1 MVTAVM
7 LLLMKIMTITKINF
21 DRALVMC
28 QARCSVLDLRYCI
41 LPKHF
46 YSVPRSHDWSIIAH
60 TLTGVLVINFG
71 HFTAYWSSR
80 IPSVFW
86 GILLYISKQ
95 HFNHIYMYTCM
106 YLYIYII
113 WLLYTY
119 MYIKNRVFKVLWHF
133 EQHLPYS
140 RKILG
145 HREMAS
151 CPTNRY
157 TRFLIERIFFTTFT
171 GWIVQRGQVANV
183 SGVLE

>member
-1 MVTAVM
+1 MVTAAM
-7 LLLMKIMTITKINF
+7 LLLMKIMTTITKINF
-21 DRALVMC
+21 DGALMMC

-46 YSVPRSHDWSIIAH
+46 YSVPRSHDLSIIVH
-60 TLTGVLVINFG
+60 TLTGMLVMNFS

-106 YLYIYII
+106 YIYII

-119 MYIKNRVFKVLWHF
+119 MYIKNRVFKVCDISSSIYPIPEKYWATGKWLLAQQIDTRAFGLSAYSLQLWPA
-133 EQHLPYS
+133 E
-140 RKILG
+140 
-145 HREMAS
+145 
-151 CPTNRY
+151 
-157 TRFLIERIFFTTFT
+157 
-171 GWIVQRGQVANV
+171 
-183 SGVLE
+183 